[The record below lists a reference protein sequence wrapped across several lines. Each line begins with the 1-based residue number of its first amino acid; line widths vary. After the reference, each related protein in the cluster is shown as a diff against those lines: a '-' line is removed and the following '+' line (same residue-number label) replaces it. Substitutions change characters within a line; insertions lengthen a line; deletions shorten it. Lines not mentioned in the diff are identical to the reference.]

1 MSYGM
6 LSFAGRTCTQEG
18 MMNFTHVNNRY
29 RDACHV
35 HVDLVYHLAFCLP
48 QGGHALR
55 KVRRISHM

>member
-1 MSYGM
+1 
-6 LSFAGRTCTQEG
+6 

-35 HVDLVYHLAFCLP
+35 HVDLVYHMAFCLP

-55 KVRRISHM
+55 KVGRISHM